1 MVGKLKKTLF
11 YIIFLKLMSKTF
23 KYSVNEIALSLIES
37 GAKKI
42 EGRLYKNTFINLKI
56 GDKIIFFKKG
66 KNIMVTVTNLTRYK
80 NFKSMLLKEGISRVT
95 PLSNSLETSLSIYN
109 KFYSKEDELKYGVLA
124 ITIEKYNRLL

>member
-1 MVGKLKKTLF
+1 
-11 YIIFLKLMSKTF
+11 MSKTF

-109 KFYSKEDELKYGVLA
+109 NFYSKEDELKYGVLA